1 MPKKPATT
9 TTAAVAMASEK
20 MQTRAAANT
29 INFLYHRNE
38 SGQESQQRLSTVPM
52 RSWVARMAIAVRQL
66 ATIRGWSRQHG
77 ATCNRHMQL
86 VASRGNQNKFVA

>member
-1 MPKKPATT
+1 MPKKPKATT
-9 TTAAVAMASEK
+9 AEK
-20 MQTRAAANT
+20 MQTRAATNT

-38 SGQESQQRLSTVPM
+38 SGQEPQQRLSTVPM

-66 ATIRGWSRQHG
+66 ATISGSSRQHR
-77 ATCNRHMQL
+77 ATGNRHMQL